1 MSPVPT
7 GSRASVADPLFRSM
21 KNNGSKPPTDARS
34 SGSGLQSSAA
44 SEEEPGC
51 RFAHPG
57 YTLICRRGRRPAAR
71 SPLQPGDQ
79 ARRIPA
85 AAAHLLYLG
94 IELIDQRAHRQARA
108 VLARLAQANGE
119 ILAHPVD
126 RKAEIELPRRHGLVA
141 VFHLPGL
148 RRPLGDGLDHR
159 IDIEPRLFGEM

>member
-7 GSRASVADPLFRSM
+7 GSRASVADPLSRSM

-57 YTLICRRGRRPAAR
+57 YTLICRRAAGPPAR

-85 AAAHLLYLG
+85 AAAHLLHLSV
-94 IELIDQRAHRQARA
+94 ELIDQRAHRQARA
-108 VLARLAQANGE
+108 VLARLAHANGE

-126 RKAEIELPRRHGLVA
+126 RQAEIQLARRHWPVA
-141 VFHLPGL
+141 GF
-148 RRPLGDGLDHR
+148 
-159 IDIEPRLFGEM
+159 